1 MQFVGF
7 YSLGIVMGSLQTLY
21 IKLLDMLTPEPPLH
35 PSLLCVTEQ
44 VG

>member
-21 IKLLDMLTPEPPLH
+21 IKLLGMFTSEPPLH
-35 PSLLCVTEQ
+35 PPPLCVTEQ